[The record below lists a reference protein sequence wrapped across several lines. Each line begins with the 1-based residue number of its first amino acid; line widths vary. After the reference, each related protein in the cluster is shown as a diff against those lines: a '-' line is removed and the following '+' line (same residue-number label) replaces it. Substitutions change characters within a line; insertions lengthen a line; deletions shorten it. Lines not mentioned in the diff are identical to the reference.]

1 MRIATERAV
10 NEPWN
15 LLSSQRGQP
24 DRSWKNFVGLPP
36 EPRRMEAIAWDVLL
50 GAGTVFLLGAMS
62 PGPSLMVVL
71 RNTMIGGRKQG
82 VMCAIGHGLGFG
94 LYAGLAVY
102 GLIVVLEEAPAVFA
116 GLQLMGSALLLWY
129 GWSMW
134 HAEHERL
141 FNDESASRAQ
151 GFGEGFAIA
160 FFNPKIALFLVAVL
174 AQVLQPDMNLTSKAA
189 VGLLGMLIDTLWYLI
204 AALVLTGTPWLD
216 RLKERAT
223 AIHRLTACVLWGFA
237 LSVVIQLASTLA

>member
-1 MRIATERAV
+1 
-10 NEPWN
+10 
-15 LLSSQRGQP
+15 
-24 DRSWKNFVGLPP
+24 
-36 EPRRMEAIAWDVLL
+36 MEAVAWDVLL
-50 GAGTVFLLGAMS
+50 AAGTVFLLGAMS

-82 VMCAIGHGLGFG
+82 VMCALGHGLGFG

-116 GLQLMGSALLLWY
+116 GLQLVGSALLLWY

-134 HAEHERL
+134 HADHERL
-141 FNDESASRAQ
+141 FNEDSASRAQ

-204 AALVLTGTPWLD
+204 VALVLTGTPWLD

-223 AIHRLTACVLWGFA
+223 TIHRLTALVLWSFA
-237 LSVVIQLASTLA
+237 LSVVFQLASTLA

>member
-1 MRIATERAV
+1 
-10 NEPWN
+10 
-15 LLSSQRGQP
+15 
-24 DRSWKNFVGLPP
+24 
-36 EPRRMEAIAWDVLL
+36 METVAWDVLL
-50 GAGTVFLLGAMS
+50 AAGTVFLLGAMS

-82 VMCAIGHGLGFG
+82 VMCALGHGLGFG

-116 GLQLMGSALLLWY
+116 GLQLVGSALLLWY

-134 HAEHERL
+134 HTDHERL
-141 FNDESASRAQ
+141 FNEDSASRAQ

-204 AALVLTGTPWLD
+204 VALVLTGTPWLD

-223 AIHRLTACVLWGFA
+223 TIHRLMALVLWGFA
-237 LSVVIQLASTLA
+237 LSVVFQLASTLA

>member
-1 MRIATERAV
+1 
-10 NEPWN
+10 
-15 LLSSQRGQP
+15 
-24 DRSWKNFVGLPP
+24 
-36 EPRRMEAIAWDVLL
+36 MEAVAWDVLL
-50 GAGTVFLLGAMS
+50 AAGTVFLLGAMS
-62 PGPSLMVVL
+62 PGPGGMVVV
-71 RNTMIGGRKQG
+71 RYTMIGGRKQG

-116 GLQLMGSALLLWY
+116 GLQLVGSALLLWY

-134 HAEHERL
+134 HADHERL
-141 FNDESASRAQ
+141 FNEESASRAQ

-204 AALVLTGTPWLD
+204 VALVLTGTPWLD

-223 AIHRLTACVLWGFA
+223 TIHRLTALVLWGFA
-237 LSVVIQLASTLA
+237 LSVVFQLASTLA

>member
-1 MRIATERAV
+1 
-10 NEPWN
+10 
-15 LLSSQRGQP
+15 
-24 DRSWKNFVGLPP
+24 
-36 EPRRMEAIAWDVLL
+36 MEAVAWDVLL
-50 GAGTVFLLGAMS
+50 AAGTVFLLGAMS

-116 GLQLMGSALLLWY
+116 GLQLVGSALLLWY

-141 FNDESASRAQ
+141 FNEESASRAQ

-204 AALVLTGTPWLD
+204 VALVLTGTPWLD

-223 AIHRLTACVLWGFA
+223 TIHRLTALVLWGFA
-237 LSVVIQLASTLA
+237 LSVVFQLASTLA